1 MRSPLFEPVQW
12 LGDGFTIL
20 DETLL
25 PTEISYINVTDVGQA
40 VAAVAEMRTRAFGQ
54 VLTFLYSGALIARR
68 CVNTD
73 PFRLREQLAEMTEQ
87 FCAARPTFDF
97 RGLGNFLENWLAGS
111 PPNAIPGR
119 WVSQKALDFAANIV
133 AARDA
138 RAQRTAALLPPSANV
153 LTHCNV
159 SGELVAVA
167 QHCRKLGKSFAVVA
181 TETRPYL
188 QGTRLTA
195 WELAQAGVRVSIIPD
210 CAIAQVMSKGAV
222 DAVIVGSDRTAQN
235 GDIINKVG
243 TYPLAIMA
251 RQFGV
256 PFFALVQE
264 PRTLRR
270 GSDVTIEERPASEL
284 LSFQDQQVI
293 ANTDVAVRYPAFDVT
308 PAKMVSH
315 LIGFDATYTP
325 ESFKQKYQKTPAE
338 ENEMVRPRE
347 NYVLLYGVPPETQYK
362 YLRNT
367 LKAEA
372 ATSVL
377 VPEMRPQ
384 LYGPRV
390 VAPGLLRHN
399 APTTLISDNMMGTLF
414 AHGEVRKLCLY
425 YTALDEHGPRGIC
438 GSLLAAHLA
447 RWHGVPVEL
456 LSADKLSDGTL
467 DRDVSTF
474 LGKNV
479 SPDGVSIFPIEQEL
493 MPWPLF
499 KESEEIAD
507 DQS

>member
-1 MRSPLFEPVQW
+1 
-12 LGDGFTIL
+12 
-20 DETLL
+20 
-25 PTEISYINVTDVGQA
+25 
-40 VAAVAEMRTRAFGQ
+40 
-54 VLTFLYSGALIARR
+54 
-68 CVNTD
+68 
-73 PFRLREQLAEMTEQ
+73 
-87 FCAARPTFDF
+87 
-97 RGLGNFLENWLAGS
+97 
-111 PPNAIPGR
+111 
-119 WVSQKALDFAANIV
+119 
-133 AARDA
+133 
-138 RAQRTAALLPPSANV
+138 
-153 LTHCNV
+153 
-159 SGELVAVA
+159 
-167 QHCRKLGKSFAVVA
+167 
-181 TETRPYL
+181 L

-195 WELAQAGVRVSIIPD
+195 WELAQAGVPVSIIPD

-222 DAVIVGSDRTAQN
+222 NAVIVGSDRTAQN

-251 RQFGV
+251 RQFGI

-264 PRTLRR
+264 PRTLLR

-284 LSFQDQQVI
+284 LSFQDQPVI
-293 ANTDVAVRYPAFDVT
+293 ANKDIAVRYPAFDVT
-308 PAKMVSH
+308 PARIISH

-338 ENEMVRPRE
+338 ENQRLTPRE
-347 NYVLLYGVPPETQYK
+347 NYLLVYGVPPENQYK

-384 LYGPRV
+384 LYGAQV
-390 VAPGLLRHN
+390 VAPALLRHN
-399 APTTLISDNMMGTLF
+399 TPTTLISDNMMGTLF

-456 LSADKLSDGTL
+456 LSADKITDAAL

-474 LGKNV
+474 VGINV
-479 SPDGVSIFPIEQEL
+479 CPDRASIFPLEQEL
-493 MPWPLF
+493 MPWLLF
-499 KESEEIAD
+499 DNPAENSR
-507 DQS
+507 